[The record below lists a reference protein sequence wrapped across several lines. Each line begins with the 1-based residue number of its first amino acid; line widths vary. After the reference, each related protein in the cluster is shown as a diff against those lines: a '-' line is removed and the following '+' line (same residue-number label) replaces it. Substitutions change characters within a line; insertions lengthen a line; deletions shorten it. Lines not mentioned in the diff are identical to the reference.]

1 MPRLLHIVGSPR
13 GQRSRSEAI
22 ANHLIDSLAN
32 VEVERLE
39 LWNTT
44 LPEFDGGMIE
54 SRYRLIHGQ
63 DVDPAFA
70 QVWNELRAIV
80 DHLLRFDIWLF
91 STPMWN
97 FGLPYRVK
105 HFVDCIIQPTMAF
118 TNDASG
124 ALTLHGAG
132 RMAILIGAGALD
144 IRPGSA
150 LSHLDYHLAHLA
162 ECLTFYFGLDRVDCL
177 RVAPTFGTPEDV
189 EEVMSRARVEAEALA
204 ASLPTFGDRP
214 G

>member
-1 MPRLLHIVGSPR
+1 MTRLLHIVGSPR
-13 GQRSRSEAI
+13 GERSRSVAI
-22 ANHLIDSLAN
+22 ADHLIGRLEG

-39 LWNTT
+39 LWKTP
-44 LPEFDGGMIE
+44 LPALDGAMIE
-54 SRYRLIHGQ
+54 SRYRLIHGFEIE
-63 DVDPAFA
+63 PEFTPI
-70 QVWNELRAIV
+70 WSELREMV

-118 TNDASG
+118 TNDQAG
-124 ALTLHGAG
+124 NLTLHGSG
-132 RMAILIGAGALD
+132 RTAVLIGAGALN

-150 LSHLDYHLAHLA
+150 LSHLDYQLAHLA
-162 ECLTFYFGLDRVDCL
+162 HCLSFYFGVDPVHCV

-189 EEVMSRARVEAEALA
+189 EETMRQARAEVEALA
-204 ASLPTFGDRP
+204 PSLQHFSGRP